1 MTDIFGLVFSKL
13 GDLLSLSSLFVVA
26 VFIVVLSVIVFVH
39 EFGHFIVGRWC
50 GAEAEEFSIG
60 FGREILGWRDRRGT
74 RWKICWLPLG
84 GYVRFIGDA
93 NAASMP
99 DEDQLATLPSEL
111 QEQSLQA
118 QAVWKRALIIAA
130 GPLANFL
137 FAIVIYSAFFAI
149 DGKAILEPR
158 IDVISQGGR
167 AEAAGLKVGDL
178 ILSVDGV
185 RTLDF
190 SDVAQRIVMS
200 AEEPLKLKVDRN
212 GEIISVVATPERK
225 KIKSLI
231 GYVDGGQLGFQVD
244 PSQPGRLQ
252 QVSLTIPMAVVEGAT
267 RTWQII
273 DQSISTIGKLVTGKI
288 SFNQMSGPLGI
299 AQMTGKVAEQ
309 GVLDLV
315 AFAAFLSVSIG
326 MVNLLPIPVLD
337 GGHLV
342 FCLIEAI
349 TRRPLNQKV
358 QEFAFRIGFAI
369 IFFVFVMA
377 TWGDIVRK
385 FSY

>member
-1 MTDIFGLVFSKL
+1 MTDILSLISSKL
-13 GDLLSLSSLFVVA
+13 GSVFSLSSLFVLA
-26 VFIVVLSVIVFVH
+26 VFVVVLSVIVFVH

-60 FGREILGWRDRRGT
+60 FGREIIGWRDRRGT
-74 RWKICWLPLG
+74 RWKVCWLPLG
-84 GYVRFIGDA
+84 GYVRFVGDA

-99 DEDQLATLPSEL
+99 DGDQLAAMPSER
-111 QEQSLQA
+111 QEKSLQT

-137 FAIVIYSAFFAI
+137 FAIIIYSAFFAV
-149 DGKAILEPR
+149 DGKTILEPR
-158 IDVISQGGR
+158 IDAIAQGGR
-167 AEAAGLKVGDL
+167 AEAAGLKTGDL
-178 ILSVDGV
+178 ILSINGT
-185 RTLDF
+185 RTIDF
-190 SDVAQRIVMS
+190 SDVAQKIVIS
-200 AEEPLKLKVDRN
+200 AEEPLTLEVERN
-212 GEIISVVATPERK
+212 GEILSIVATPELK

-244 PSQPGRLQ
+244 ASQPGRLQ
-252 QVSLTIPMAVVEGAT
+252 RVSLTVPMAIVEGAT
-267 RTWQII
+267 RTFQII
-273 DQSISTIGKLVTGKI
+273 DQSVSTIGKLVTGRI

-299 AQMTGKVAEQ
+299 AQMTGKVAER

-358 QEFAFRIGFAI
+358 QEIAFRIGFAI